1 VDVTTE
7 IGTTTSVTIAAP
19 IEEVWT
25 AITTSDRIREWFFG
39 VETRGDWVP
48 GGELVQTGEWQGRPY
63 ESKAV
68 IERMERPT
76 LLEILH
82 WSPMSGRPDLPE
94 NYETVV
100 WRLAKDEDGTR
111 LTVSETNLVS
121 EQARDLSERIWATVL
136 DNLKRLLET

>member
-1 VDVTTE
+1 VTTQ
-7 IGTTTSVTIAAP
+7 IGTTTSVSIDAP

-25 AITTSDRIREWFFG
+25 AITTSDRIEEWFLG
-39 VETRGDWVP
+39 VQTLGDWVP

-68 IERMERPT
+68 IDRMERPT
-76 LLEILH
+76 LLEIRH
-82 WSPMSGRPDLPE
+82 WSPMSGRPDRPE

-100 WRLAKDEDGTR
+100 WRLAEREDGTE
-111 LTVSETNLVS
+111 LTVSETNLPS
-121 EQARDLSERIWATVL
+121 EQARELSERIWAMVL